1 LRKGFIFKVLSNSVL
16 LQVKT
21 KSPEKWLLV
30 DRETGQVYQGSEN
43 GHWDRL
49 DPVIKYTDDSTIL

>member
-1 LRKGFIFKVLSNSVL
+1 MRPVFKFKTTLKPVT

-21 KSPEKWLLV
+21 KSPEKWLLI
-30 DRETGQVYQGSEN
+30 DRETGQAYQGNEK

-49 DPVIKYTDDSTIL
+49 APVIKYNEEGQAL

>member
-1 LRKGFIFKVLSNSVL
+1 LRNRFNFNVLPNSVL

-21 KSPEKWLLV
+21 KSPEKWLLL

-49 DPVIKYTDDSTIL
+49 DPVIKYNDDSSVL

>member
-1 LRKGFIFKVLSNSVL
+1 LRKRFVFKALSDSVI

-49 DPVIKYTDDSTIL
+49 DPIIKTDKNKIY

>member
-1 LRKGFIFKVLSNSVL
+1 MRKLFNFKTISSPDI

>member
-1 LRKGFIFKVLSNSVL
+1 VEKIDNGLREMKLFDTLNSPVTL
-16 LQVKT
+16 TVKT

-30 DRETGQVYQGSEN
+30 DRETGQVFQGSPE

-49 DPVIKYTDDSTIL
+49 DPVIKE

>member
-1 LRKGFIFKVLSNSVL
+1 MRPVFKFKTTLKPIT

-21 KSPEKWLLV
+21 KSPEKWLLI
-30 DRETGQVYQGSEN
+30 DRETGQAYQGSEK

-49 DPVIKYTDDSTIL
+49 APVIKYNEDGQAL

>member
-1 LRKGFIFKVLSNSVL
+1 MANINDGLRELKLFETLEDSITLI
-16 LQVKT
+16 VKT

-30 DRETGQVYQGSEN
+30 DRETGQIFQGSKR

-49 DPVIKYTDDSTIL
+49 DPVIKE

>member
-1 LRKGFIFKVLSNSVL
+1 MRSSFQFKTILKSVTL
-16 LQVKT
+16 KVKT

-30 DRETGQVYQGSEN
+30 DRETGQVYQGSES

-49 DPVIKYTDDSTIL
+49 DPVIKYNDDSNIL

>member
-1 LRKGFIFKVLSNSVL
+1 MRNLFNFKTISTAVI
-16 LQVKT
+16 LQIKT

-30 DRETGQVYQGSEN
+30 DRETGQVYQGSEK

-49 DPVIKYTDDSTIL
+49 DPVIKYTDDSDIL